1 MFRLEKPGSDRVYEA
16 ATLFVDA
23 ALRTDGSLFT
33 PGEKIWSAEIIA
45 DFYDRFVPHAGE
57 TAKKFNIKLKRQL
70 TGAPAATIQL
80 VAELVYFHLLFSSVT
95 KGPTKRSSVE
105 EILSWSPKP
114 VTVPP
119 DLNEVFEFGIAG
131 TGPAFNTTRHWQL
144 AFLVGFAKRWKS
156 LDPETTESLL
166 GDPWKFKELV
176 ESASI
181 KHSSPQQDA
190 LLHLVFPD
198 EFEAIVSRSA
208 KRRIA
213 KHFEEK
219 VESATQD
226 VDRQLLEIRRALT
239 NEHGAD
245 FHFYEQELKE
255 QWQPDPSLWGQFIYW
270 GEKFYRQPDFD
281 ARERDYKLV
290 VANKVEIARTAHAA
304 GEEWLAPLREAFGPP
319 NNLTDWRLH
328 DKFLKW
334 CETEPTTAQA
344 ALTAIWDVDLGLD
357 ERLRGF
363 LGLLP
368 KDAVSGRGSRLA
380 GSRLAIAAFLLLGI
394 DAIDYPMYRPTAF
407 EEGFKLVKY
416 PKPAG
421 DNDEVAVYEHAIRY
435 LDNLGD
441 EASSRG
447 FDLRDRLDAQSIL
460 WAIAKW
466 TPDDSPSFSEEEI
479 AAFLKFRDK
488 KAPEREEP
496 PPPNGN
502 PLAEVATRVFMD
514 VAELEKMHKLLEKKG
529 QLIFYGPPGTGKTY
543 VARQLADVLAADKG
557 AVRLVQFHPSF
568 AYEDFIEGFRPEI
581 KDGQAGFS
589 LKRGPLRRIADA
601 AAARPDAQFVLIIDE
616 INRGNVAKVFGELYF
631 LLEYREEEI
640 SLQYSD
646 DLFALPPNLW
656 IIGTMNTAD
665 RSIALVDAALR
676 RRFHFVKFFPDEP
689 PVKGV
694 LERWLEENKPEQAWI
709 AATLDR
715 ANEKLGNR
723 HLAIGPSHFMQ
734 DYLDDEWIDLIW
746 EHSVMPYL
754 AEHFFGEEDRLAE
767 FELETIRGA
776 RPIEA
781 STEDTPEQA
790 ASQTDEGTDSDS

>member
-1 MFRLEKPGSDRVYEA
+1 M
-16 ATLFVDA
+16 
-23 ALRTDGSLFT
+23 FT

-95 KGPTKRSSVE
+95 QGPAKRSLVE
-105 EILSWSPKP
+105 KILSWSPNP

-119 DLNEVFEFGIAG
+119 ELNEVFEFGIAG
-131 TGPAFNTTRHWQL
+131 TGPAFNMKRHWQL

-176 ESASI
+176 ESESI
-181 KHSSPQQDA
+181 SNSFPQQDA

-198 EFEAIVSRSA
+198 KFEAIVSRSA
-208 KRRIA
+208 KRQIA

-219 VESATQD
+219 VVESVTQD

-245 FHFYEQELKE
+245 FNFYEQELKE
-255 QWQPDPSLWGQFIYW
+255 QWHPSL
-270 GEKFYRQPDFD
+270 
-281 ARERDYKLV
+281 
-290 VANKVEIARTAHAA
+290 
-304 GEEWLAPLREAFGPP
+304 
-319 NNLTDWRLH
+319 
-328 DKFLKW
+328 
-334 CETEPTTAQA
+334 
-344 ALTAIWDVDLGLD
+344 
-357 ERLRGF
+357 
-363 LGLLP
+363 
-368 KDAVSGRGSRLA
+368 
-380 GSRLAIAAFLLLGI
+380 
-394 DAIDYPMYRPTAF
+394 
-407 EEGFKLVKY
+407 
-416 PKPAG
+416 
-421 DNDEVAVYEHAIRY
+421 
-435 LDNLGD
+435 
-441 EASSRG
+441 
-447 FDLRDRLDAQSIL
+447 
-460 WAIAKW
+460 
-466 TPDDSPSFSEEEI
+466 
-479 AAFLKFRDK
+479 LKFRDK

-514 VAELEKMHKLLEKKG
+514 VAELEKIHKLLEKKG

-543 VARQLADVLAADKG
+543 VARQLADVLVADKG

-568 AYEDFIEGFRPEI
+568 AYEDFIEGFRPEL
-581 KDGQAGFS
+581 KDGQAVFS

-631 LLEYREEEI
+631 LLEYRKEEI